1 MAMVMVTAITAGMAI
16 AGITT
21 AGIADAAIGII
32 IIDDAG
38 RTFVWPY
45 DVNGRAMIRC
55 FIQGSMT

>member
-32 IIDDAG
+32 IIDNAG

-45 DVNGRAMIRC
+45 DVNGRAMICC
-55 FIQGSMT
+55 FIPGGMT